1 MTKPDPGRREY
12 TVGTERALY
21 TFSGMACY
29 FPDCLTP
36 VIVFVNGE
44 PVCNVQI
51 AHVRGANPNSPR
63 YDPSMTDAE
72 RRAFTNLILLCTPHH
87 TIVDRLHAADYP
99 PEELQLWKVQREA
112 DAGID
117 NIALSSLT
125 EDRLVEL
132 IERAVRSSRLERTVA
147 LELGLGVSTG
157 RQLLSMPPARAKDY
171 FDGYNTDG
179 VPLVILTVRNRGGL
193 KAYVESH
200 RICITPPGLKIAV
213 NEFPNLNPNLPSAL
227 DVGESRFWLYRL
239 NTIVAAVHATRAVE
253 IGGADMLIGE
263 ASLGS
268 GETVTTPRMPA
279 HYLGFGC

>member
-1 MTKPDPGRREY
+1 MTKPDPGPREY

-29 FPDCLTP
+29 FPDCSTP
-36 VIVFVNGE
+36 VIVFVNNE

-87 TIVDRLHAADYP
+87 TIVDRLHSADYP
-99 PEELQLWKVQREA
+99 SEELHRWKMWREA
-112 DAGID
+112 EAGID

-132 IERAVRSSRLERTVA
+132 IESAVRSLRLERMVTV
-147 LELGLGVSTG
+147 ELGLGVSMG
-157 RQLLSMPPARAKDY
+157 RQLLSMPPANAKEY
-171 FDGYNTDG
+171 FDRFNQDG
-179 VPLVILTVRNRGGL
+179 PPVVILTVRNQGGL

-200 RICITPPGLKIAV
+200 RICITPPGLRIAA
-213 NEFPNLNPNLPSAL
+213 NNFPYLNPNLPSAL
-227 DVGESRFWLYRL
+227 DVGESRSWLYRL
-239 NTIVAAVHATRAVE
+239 DTIVAAVHATRAVE
-253 IGGADMLIGE
+253 IGGADMLVGE

-268 GETVTTPRMPA
+268 GETVTSPGMPA
-279 HYLGFGC
+279 NHLGSGC